1 MSALAEAFQKLQ
13 FYFLND
19 IPLDFALQIRKDNR
33 LSGFRNYLKDF
44 WNKVRGEDL
53 SEEQRLAAIQEFQD
67 GLDAQYQQFKKEFDE
82 IKKTVL
88 GKVALAGVS
97 GAGAIVSG
105 QLVLGMFSLGM
116 LASALPDEAKRQT
129 KHSQALSVFLDLER
143 R

>member
-67 GLDAQYQQFKKEFDE
+67 GLDAQYQQSKKEFDE

>member
-1 MSALAEAFQKLQ
+1 
-13 FYFLND
+13 
-19 IPLDFALQIRKDNR
+19 
-33 LSGFRNYLKDF
+33 
-44 WNKVRGEDL
+44 
-53 SEEQRLAAIQEFQD
+53 
-67 GLDAQYQQFKKEFDE
+67 LDAQYQQFKKEFDE

-129 KHSQALSVFLDLER
+129 EHSQALSVFLDLER